1 MSQSDSVASM
11 VSKLVRESRV
21 ENWLVHRV
29 EDIGRFGSG
38 FQDLFACLLRCHDE
52 VVEMLLSRVGF
63 THCQVN
69 QIYVTRG
76 TKVVHLDLKRDQP
89 DDAAILALLIG
100 PSGKLRAPTLKLG
113 KTLVVGFDQATYE
126 QVIV

>member
-1 MSQSDSVASM
+1 MPKVDWSYHRTSCKTCGKTAAFLAEHD
-11 VSKLVRESRV
+11 VSIKEQVDARKTPLVDADALELVR
-21 ENWLVHRV
+21 
-29 EDIGRFGSG
+29 
-38 FQDLFACLLRCHDE
+38 
-52 VVEMLLSRVGF
+52 
-63 THCQVN
+63 QVS

-113 KTLVVGFDQATYE
+113 KTLVVGFDQTTYE
-126 QVIV
+126 QVVG

>member
-1 MSQSDSVASM
+1 MSKVDWSYHRNSCKTCGKTAAFLADHNIAVKTQVDARKTPLVDADALE
-11 VSKLVRESRV
+11 LVR
-21 ENWLVHRV
+21 
-29 EDIGRFGSG
+29 
-38 FQDLFACLLRCHDE
+38 
-52 VVEMLLSRVGF
+52 
-63 THCQVN
+63 QVN